1 MMIIKKKKKKKK
13 NNNNNNDSLRSWRLF
28 WCVFLLSVCLIFFFV
43 LGSAFTWLYLLLCE
57 SQMKKHI
64 RKMPATQTIT
74 MILIN
79 SQLKTSNNLLTS

>member
-1 MMIIKKKKKKKK
+1 MRDNDDDDDGD
-13 NNNNNNDSLRSWRLF
+13 NNNNNNDSLRSWRF
-28 WCVFLLSVCLIFFFV
+28 FGVFLPSVFV

-74 MILIN
+74 MIIIN